1 MTATAGVVSAG
12 RAVLGIEL
20 GSTRI
25 KAVLTDPSGQRLA
38 SGVHSW
44 ESRLEDGHWT
54 YSQEHIE
61 GGLVACVADL
71 RRDLHEV
78 HGISLSTVAAL
89 GVSAMMHG
97 YIALDEDDQWLVPF
111 RTWRDTTTAQAAQEL
126 GCALGVNIPQRWSV
140 AHYYQA
146 HLDGESHLARVVRL
160 TTLAGW
166 VHLRLTGE
174 HILGVGDAS
183 GMFPIDT
190 ATGTYDQWMLGVV
203 DDLMERHGTTG
214 PSRPLEHLL
223 PRVLR
228 AGRPAGTLTPAGARL
243 LDPSG
248 GFDPGALVC
257 PPEGDAGTGMVAT
270 NSVRPRTANV
280 SVGTSVFAM
289 TVLDDVWR
297 SADPNVD
304 VVCTPEGAQVAMVHA
319 NNGAHEL
326 DAWAGVF
333 ADFARKLSLDVT
345 RDDVFRVLL
354 DAADEGA
361 NNAGGTVVH
370 NFIAGEPVV
379 GVEAGRPLMARGQSD
394 RLTLADL
401 VRANVYTV
409 FASLAIGMRSL
420 RIAGVTTDNVV
431 AHGGVFRTKGVA
443 QQALRD
449 ETGAIFVVADTA
461 LRYHAPARL
470 DDLLRITVQVLE
482 LRPASLRLQ
491 QQAILL
497 SPGGDT
503 ILCAGDIRIGCVDAG
518 TFRPRRIPT
527 EVTRLIA

>member
-111 RTWRDTTTAQAAQEL
+111 RTWGDTTTAQAAQEL

-319 NNGAHEL
+319 
-326 DAWAGVF
+326 
-333 ADFARKLSLDVT
+333 
-345 RDDVFRVLL
+345 
-354 DAADEGA
+354 AADEGA

-431 AHGGVFRTKGVA
+431 AHGGVFRPKGVA
-443 QQALRD
+443 QQALAAALDSPVSVLRGAGEGGAWGMALLAALLLHPD
-449 ETGAIFVVADTA
+449 LDLPDFLTQVVFASTAAETVVPNPEDVAGFA
-461 LRYHAPARL
+461 EYLSRFEG
-470 DDLLRITVQVLE
+470 LL
-482 LRPASLRLQ
+482 PLQ
-491 QQAILL
+491 AMAAQL
-497 SPGGDT
+497 P
-503 ILCAGDIRIGCVDAG
+503 
-518 TFRPRRIPT
+518 
-527 EVTRLIA
+527 